1 MIAIP
6 ISEPNSLRF
15 LLRVLELQPLPRSG
29 TKHLRTS
36 VAVIELCRAF
46 LSIVVVCRFWPR
58 LNARSI
64 DNPIRPQ
71 HRTVALKD
79 SKERRRNDLAWSK
92 KRIAWRW
99 IHPGGEITA
108 ALIVAMRRLFLRRIE
123 FRTSHHKTNNA
134 TACLGA
140 ILGSVA
146 RFGFRSVG
154 SALKTVGVKHD
165 FTIR

>member
-6 ISEPNSLRF
+6 IFEPNSLRF
-15 LLRVLELQPLPRSG
+15 FRQALCLRPSLRSG
-29 TKHLRTS
+29 TKLLRTF
-36 VAVIELCRAF
+36 VVVIGSYRAF
-46 LSIVVVCRFWPR
+46 RSIVVAGRFWPR
-58 LNARSI
+58 SNVRSI
-64 DNPIRPQ
+64 DSPIRLR
-71 HRTVALKD
+71 HRTEVQKD
-79 SKERRRNDLAWSK
+79 SKERRRNDWAWSK

-99 IHPGGEITA
+99 IHPGGELTA

-123 FRTSHHKTNNA
+123 SQTSHHKTNNA

-154 SALKTVGVKHD
+154 SASKTVGGE
-165 FTIR
+165 T